1 MSVISRN
8 NAVCYDETICF
19 NKNNQTCCD
28 MEYGKREILLRNRA
42 VMQNTSRP
50 LGSHTA
56 CGHGV
61 RNTVAGTDNVIH
73 SNYSTFTVDSQF
85 SSKAYVTSIIST
97 SGFTSPTLPI
107 IPNQPATTSQ
117 TLLLTQ
123 TPAPIATLSKLST
136 SAKVCLGFDIYA
148 AVALIIVLIVIG
160 VRGLRKSGARK
171 KPSNEPN
178 ETNGEPVS
186 TEVND
191 DRVGETAG
199 ESVIIEMDVLAT
211 SRTSM
216 TLPESS
222 R

>member
-1 MSVISRN
+1 
-8 NAVCYDETICF
+8 
-19 NKNNQTCCD
+19 
-28 MEYGKREILLRNRA
+28 
-42 VMQNTSRP
+42 MQNKSRP

-61 RNTVAGTDNVIH
+61 RNTIAGTDNVIH
-73 SNYSTFTVDSQF
+73 SGFSTFTVASQT
-85 SSKAYVTSIIST
+85 SSKVYATSIIST
-97 SGFTSPTLPI
+97 GFTSPTLPI
-107 IPNQPATTSQ
+107 IPDQPATTSKP
-117 TLLLTQ
+117 LLLTQ

-160 VRGLRKSGARK
+160 VRRLRKSGGWK
-171 KPSNEPN
+171 KPSSKPN
-178 ETNGEPVS
+178 AKNREPVS

-191 DRVGETAG
+191 DRAGETAG

-216 TLPESS
+216 TLLESS

>member
-1 MSVISRN
+1 
-8 NAVCYDETICF
+8 
-19 NKNNQTCCD
+19 
-28 MEYGKREILLRNRA
+28 
-42 VMQNTSRP
+42 MQNTSRP
-50 LGSHTA
+50 LGSYTA

-61 RNTVAGTDNVIH
+61 RSTVAGTDSVIH
-73 SNYSTFTVDSQF
+73 SNFSTFTVDSQF
-85 SSKAYVTSIIST
+85 SSKAYATSVIST

-123 TPAPIATLSKLST
+123 TPASIATLSKLST

-148 AVALIIVLIVIG
+148 AVALMIVLIVIG

-171 KPSNEPN
+171 KPSNEQDQ
-178 ETNGEPVS
+178 TNGERVL

-199 ESVIIEMDVLAT
+199 QSIIIEMDVLAT

>member
-1 MSVISRN
+1 MSVISPN
-8 NAVCYDETICF
+8 NVVCYDGTICL
-19 NKNNQTCCD
+19 NKNIQTCYD
-28 MEYGKREILLRNRA
+28 VEYEKREILLRNRA
-42 VMQNTSRP
+42 VVQNKSRP

-61 RNTVAGTDNVIH
+61 RNTISGTDNVIH
-73 SNYSTFTVDSQF
+73 SGFSTFTVASQT
-85 SSKAYVTSIIST
+85 SSKVYATSIIST
-97 SGFTSPTLPI
+97 SGFTSPTPPI
-107 IPNQPATTSQ
+107 IPDQLATTSKP
-117 TLLLTQ
+117 LLLTQ

-160 VRGLRKSGARK
+160 VRRLRKSGGWK
-171 KPSNEPN
+171 KPSSKPN
-178 ETNGEPVS
+178 EKNGEPVS

-191 DRVGETAG
+191 DRAGETAG

-211 SRTSM
+211 SRTAM
-216 TLPESS
+216 TLLESS